1 MVCIFLS
8 LDQHQQQQHCNM
20 QAYARKL
27 SALVLDVVSGNL
39 EDIQVGEAKSM
50 AAVDRDFVDLTGARE
65 FLTRESAEEA
75 LAGMLG
81 PDAKVTRI
89 KFSTKSF
96 GVEAAEIAAKA
107 IRNVRKSLKHADMS
121 DIVAGRPE
129 EEALQALSIL
139 SKALGEA
146 ELESLDLSHN
156 ALGEKGI
163 RACAAA
169 FEYQKNMKSI
179 AFQNVGCSVHAC
191 EALDELLKDCQNLR
205 CIHLLN
211 NMSGDCGASAI
222 ANIISRC
229 PLLEEF
235 RMASSRVME
244 EGGLALVDALMG
256 VESLRVLDLHDN
268 PLSCESGVALADLV
282 IKQTNLTVLN
292 LNDTCLEDTGIEKLA
307 LGLSQGAVQL
317 ERLELELNE
326 ITPEGAAELGAALK
340 TLDKLKYLNLKENE
354 LDDDGA
360 LEIAK
365 SIVGLKTLE
374 EVDVSTNMI
383 KRGGALALAKAAI
396 ILPNVKKLHMDD
408 NEISE
413 AGVEAL
419 LSLLKQAN
427 KSSIL
432 GSLEDNMPDED
443 DLDQG
448 QHAGHELSLIHI

>member
-1 MVCIFLS
+1 
-8 LDQHQQQQHCNM
+8 M

-39 EDIQVGEAKSM
+39 QDIQVGEVKSM
-50 AAVDRDFVDLTGARE
+50 APVDRETVDLTGARE
-65 FLTRESAEEA
+65 FLTGESAEEA

-81 PDAKVTRI
+81 PDATVTKI

-96 GVEAAEIAAKA
+96 GVEAARIAAKA

-139 SKALGEA
+139 CDALGEA

-169 FEYQKNMKSI
+169 FEHQKYLKKI
-179 AFQNVGCSVHAC
+179 AFQNVGCSVDAC
-191 EALDELLKDCQNLR
+191 QALDDLMQDCQNLR

-211 NMSGDCGASAI
+211 NMSGDLGAIAI

-229 PLLEEF
+229 PMLEEF

-244 EGGLALVDALMG
+244 KGGQALAAALME

-268 PLSCESGVALADLV
+268 PLSCKCGMAFADLV
-282 IKQTNLTVLN
+282 IKQTNLNVLN

-307 LGLSQGAVQL
+307 LSLAQGAAQL

-326 ITPEGAAELGAALK
+326 ITPEGAAELGAALR
-340 TLDKLKYLNLKENE
+340 TLEKLKYLNLKENE

-365 SIVGLKTLE
+365 SIVGLKNLE

-383 KRGGALALAKAAI
+383 KRGGALAMAKAAI
-396 ILPNVKKLHMDD
+396 ILPNIQKLHMDD

-413 AGVEAL
+413 AGIEAL
-419 LSLLKQAN
+419 TSLMERAN
-427 KSSIL
+427 RLHVL

-443 DLDQG
+443 DVDEDG
-448 QHAGHELSLIHI
+448 AVGHEDLDKAVDDLILSLQNEHL